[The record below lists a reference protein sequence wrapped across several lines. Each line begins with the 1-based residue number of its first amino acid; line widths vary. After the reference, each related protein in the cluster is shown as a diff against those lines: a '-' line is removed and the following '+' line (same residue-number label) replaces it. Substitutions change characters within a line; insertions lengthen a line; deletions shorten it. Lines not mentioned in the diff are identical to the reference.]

1 MSRASR
7 YGNIAEIDRRIQEC
21 ENELRF
27 IGAEKPGIIRED
39 DRGGLSDIESEVL
52 EHYRRSLRRLS
63 AVSMTSSELYDAM
76 IANMK
81 YEQSTGLSKNRLSQI
96 YKIAKQAKAP

>member
-52 EHYRRSLRRLS
+52 EHYRRFLKRLS
-63 AVSMTSSELYDAM
+63 GSMTISDFSDQLNENIRL
-76 IANMK
+76 
-81 YEQSTGLSKNRLSQI
+81 EESTGLSKKRLSEIQL
-96 YKIAKQAKAP
+96 YTK